1 LLRFLC
7 SKESKSQSNQ
17 LRFVAAVLFVQRV
30 FILFF
35 GGKEKYAKESRR
47 EKKLP
52 FSRLVLL
59 WDDSATA
66 LPG

>member
-1 LLRFLC
+1 
-7 SKESKSQSNQ
+7 
-17 LRFVAAVLFVQRV
+17 V

-47 EKKLP
+47 EKKLQFFP
-52 FSRLVLL
+52 VGATMS
-59 WDDSATA
+59 DSATA

>member
-1 LLRFLC
+1 
-7 SKESKSQSNQ
+7 
-17 LRFVAAVLFVQRV
+17 V

-35 GGKEKYAKESRR
+35 GAKEKYAKESRR

-52 FSRLVLL
+52 FSRLALL
-59 WDDSATA
+59 WGDSATA